1 MPQSRSSKSPPIAPH
16 LRPGYRPGDTSHIT
30 PGGSLGGSF
39 GGGGGGGGVQQYYG
53 RPGTPGSTIPT
64 NPGSSHGHGGGGG
77 GGGGNGGS
85 RGGGRSGGRQQYY
98 GRPGTP
104 GSTIPTNPGS
114 SHGHGGGGGGGGG
127 NGGSRG
133 GGRSGG
139 RQQYYGRPGTPGSTI
154 PIRTQK
160 RGAQGL
166 SVYRPDGSTANPTS
180 AEGQQMTAAV
190 REMKGRRYG
199 KKPGQQSEQPVTL
212 NPFGEFTKGMVEGVT
227 DLAITGE
234 NIGRLA
240 TGKEMKKTTGN
251 VLTKSIDTVIDAY
264 SDDDPNDFKQIQQGF
279 EKIGQDFMKNPAR
292 SVGRLM
298 PEIAITVAS
307 VFAPPVAAAKWAPHA
322 ARVGTKAAKVAAK
335 KPINRGQFA
344 LGDPVSFARAN
355 PNYVPTKVYTGS
367 QTMEDI
373 FGKGFVA
380 TARETGKA
388 QQAWKNLVKQNT
400 KTSNNI
406 LKMGNQAKIKQPH
419 GNSRIFTTRPPTRK
433 NSYVRKKTPHRPKP
447 PTRQNSYG
455 SGAAT
460 KLIVKHK
467 TPRTRPT
474 QRTGHKGTQ
483 TPKNGKSGQTAKTK
497 RRRSGRGAA
506 AGAGAAAGLS
516 LAALWPQTGKTA
528 AAAKSATAQRAGGK
542 GRASTLFVDPPRG
555 RATRSRNQYS
565 SLFVDPPPGPGPGTG
580 PMSSSTFINPPPTTT
595 IPPLPPPWA
604 RFQFGGGSGGSGGGG
619 GRGKKA
625 FREWATAGVFESVAI
640 GKHVDSAA
648 DNIEG
653 YFQRKPQRKAAGAS
667 KKKGKGTT
675 KRKATSNPFAG
686 FWG

>member
-1 MPQSRSSKSPPIAPH
+1 MPKSSSSSRSPPIAPH

-30 PGGSLGGSF
+30 PPSNRPNRPNRPSGGQ
-39 GGGGGGGGVQQYYG
+39 QQYYG
-53 RPGTPGSTIPT
+53 RPGTPSSTIPIDG
-64 NPGSSHGHGGGGG
+64 PGR
-77 GGGGNGGS
+77 GS
-85 RGGGRSGGRQQYY
+85 GRSGGRSGGKGGGRGGGKSQQ
-98 GRPGTP
+98 P
-104 GSTIPTNPGS
+104 GSTIPVRSQSGS
-114 SHGHGGGGGGGGG
+114 
-127 NGGSRG
+127 
-133 GGRSGG
+133 
-139 RQQYYGRPGTPGSTI
+139 
-154 PIRTQK
+154 
-160 RGAQGL
+160 QGL
-166 SVYRPDGSTANPTS
+166 SVYRPDGSTMNPTS

-190 REMKGRRYG
+190 RAMKGRRYG
-199 KKPGQQSEQPVTL
+199 KKSGQQSKQPVTF

-240 TGKEMKKTTGN
+240 AGKEMKETTGN
-251 VLTKSIDTVIDAY
+251 VLTKSIDTLIDAY
-264 SDDDPNDFKQIQQGF
+264 SDDNPDDFKQIQQGF

-322 ARVGTKAAKVAAK
+322 ARVGTKVAKAAAK

-344 LGDPVSFARAN
+344 LGDPVSFAKAN

-380 TARETGKA
+380 TARSTGKA
-388 QQAWKNLVKQNT
+388 QQAWKNIVKQNT
-400 KTSNNI
+400 KTSNKI

-419 GNSRIFTTRPPTRK
+419 GNSRIFTTKLPTRK
-433 NSYVRKKTPHRPKP
+433 NSYARKKTPHRPKP
-447 PTRQNSYG
+447 PTRQNRSRT
-455 SGAAT
+455 GAAT
-460 KLIVKHK
+460 KLIMKPR

-474 QRTGHKGTQ
+474 PRTGHKGTQ
-483 TPKNGKSGQTAKTK
+483 TPKNGKSGQIAKTK
-497 RRRSGRGAA
+497 KRKSGRGAA

-516 LAALWPQTGKTA
+516 IAALWPQTGKTA

-542 GRASTLFVDPPRG
+542 GAASTLFVDPPRG
-555 RATRSRNQYS
+555 RAARSRNQYS
-565 SLFVDPPPGPGPGTG
+565 TVFVNPPPGPGPGPGTG
-580 PMSSSTFINPPPTTT
+580 ITSSSTFINPPPTTT

-653 YFQRKPQRKAAGAS
+653 YFQRKPQRKVAGAP
-667 KKKGKGTT
+667 KKKRKGIT
-675 KRKATSNPFAG
+675 KRKAASGPKKKRKGITRRKAASNPFAG
-686 FWG
+686 FYA

>member
-1 MPQSRSSKSPPIAPH
+1 M
-16 LRPGYRPGDTSHIT
+16 
-30 PGGSLGGSF
+30 
-39 GGGGGGGGVQQYYG
+39 
-53 RPGTPGSTIPT
+53 
-64 NPGSSHGHGGGGG
+64 
-77 GGGGNGGS
+77 
-85 RGGGRSGGRQQYY
+85 
-98 GRPGTP
+98 
-104 GSTIPTNPGS
+104 
-114 SHGHGGGGGGGGG
+114 
-127 NGGSRG
+127 
-133 GGRSGG
+133 
-139 RQQYYGRPGTPGSTI
+139 
-154 PIRTQK
+154 
-160 RGAQGL
+160 
-166 SVYRPDGSTANPTS
+166 YRPDGTIANPTS

-190 REMKGRRYG
+190 RRTAGQRYG
-199 KKPGQQSEQPVTL
+199 KKSGQQSERLVTF

-251 VLTKSIDTVIDAY
+251 VLTKSIDTLIDAY
-264 SDDDPNDFKQIQQGF
+264 SDDDPNDFKQIQRGF
-279 EKIGQDFMKNPAR
+279 EKIGEGFWKNPAR
-292 SVGRLM
+292 GVGRLM

-322 ARVGTKAAKVAAK
+322 VRVGTKVAKAAKAPK
-335 KPINRGQFA
+335 TPINRGQFA

-400 KTSNNI
+400 KTSNKI

-419 GNSRIFTTRPPTRK
+419 GNSRIFTTKKPPTRK

-447 PTRQNSYG
+447 PTRQNRG
-455 SGAAT
+455 RTGAAT
-460 KLIVKHK
+460 KLIVKPRA
-467 TPRTRPT
+467 PRTRPT
-474 QRTGHKGTQ
+474 QRTQQATR

-497 RRRSGRGAA
+497 RRKSGRGAA

-528 AAAKSATAQRAGGK
+528 AAAKLDITQRAGGK
-542 GRASTLFVDPPRG
+542 GRSSTLFVDPPHG
-555 RATRSRNQYS
+555 RAARSRNQYS
-565 SLFVDPPPGPGPGTG
+565 TVFVNPPPGPGPGPGTG
-580 PMSSSTFINPPPTTT
+580 IMSSSTFLNPPPTTT
-595 IPPLPPPWA
+595 IPPFPPPWA
-604 RFQFGGGSGGSGGGG
+604 RFQFGGGSGGSGGGRG
-619 GRGKKA
+619 GGKKA

-653 YFQRKPQRKAAGAS
+653 YFQRRPQRKAAGAS
-667 KKKGKGTT
+667 KKKAKGTT
-675 KRKATSNPFAG
+675 KRKAASNPFAG

>member
-1 MPQSRSSKSPPIAPH
+1 M
-16 LRPGYRPGDTSHIT
+16 
-30 PGGSLGGSF
+30 
-39 GGGGGGGGVQQYYG
+39 
-53 RPGTPGSTIPT
+53 
-64 NPGSSHGHGGGGG
+64 
-77 GGGGNGGS
+77 
-85 RGGGRSGGRQQYY
+85 
-98 GRPGTP
+98 
-104 GSTIPTNPGS
+104 
-114 SHGHGGGGGGGGG
+114 
-127 NGGSRG
+127 
-133 GGRSGG
+133 
-139 RQQYYGRPGTPGSTI
+139 
-154 PIRTQK
+154 
-160 RGAQGL
+160 
-166 SVYRPDGSTANPTS
+166 YRPDGTIANPTS

-190 REMKGRRYG
+190 RRTAGQRYG
-199 KKPGQQSEQPVTL
+199 KKSGQQSERLVTF

-251 VLTKSIDTVIDAY
+251 VLTKSIDTLIDAY
-264 SDDDPNDFKQIQQGF
+264 SDDDPNDFKQIQRGF
-279 EKIGQDFMKNPAR
+279 EKIGEGFWKNPAR
-292 SVGRLM
+292 GVGRLM

-322 ARVGTKAAKVAAK
+322 VRVGTKVAKAAKAPK
-335 KPINRGQFA
+335 TPINRGQFA

-400 KTSNNI
+400 KTSNKI

-447 PTRQNSYG
+447 PTRQNRG
-455 SGAAT
+455 RTGAAT
-460 KLIVKHK
+460 KLIVKPRA
-467 TPRTRPT
+467 PRTRPT
-474 QRTGHKGTQ
+474 QRTQQATR

-497 RRRSGRGAA
+497 RRKSGRGAA

-528 AAAKSATAQRAGGK
+528 AAAKLDITQRAGGK
-542 GRASTLFVDPPRG
+542 GRSSTLFVDPPHG
-555 RATRSRNQYS
+555 RAARSRNQYS
-565 SLFVDPPPGPGPGTG
+565 TVFVNPPPGGGPGSGSGSKFSTAFGSG
-580 PMSSSTFINPPPTTT
+580 PGGAPAPFPA
-595 IPPLPPPWA
+595 PWGKF
-604 RFQFGGGSGGSGGGG
+604 RFGGGSGGRSGPSGSGS
-619 GRGKKA
+619 KA

-640 GKHVDSAA
+640 GKHVDSLS
-648 DNIEG
+648 DNVEG
-653 YFQRKPQRKAAGAS
+653 HFQRKPQRKAAGAS
-667 KKKGKGTT
+667 KKKAKGTT
-675 KRKATSNPFAG
+675 KRKAASNPFAG